1 MLQIGAHEV
10 EGKRLVGS
18 TAEQQVLDPVSWVE
32 VKLQSMGYTGDDAS
46 LRNQTGQ
53 GANNPE
59 LAGVLRRTQV
69 ANEEATSHT
78 VPRCG

>member
-1 MLQIGAHEV
+1 
-10 EGKRLVGS
+10 
-18 TAEQQVLDPVSWVE
+18 VE

-78 VPRCG
+78 VPRRG